1 MATTFVKI
9 ATVTVGAG
17 GAANI
22 EFTSIIGTYTDLV
35 VKLSARCNNA
45 AVTGNMAISING
57 SSANLS
63 RRLIYGSGSATAS
76 TNNTD
81 GYVGD
86 VVGNN
91 ATASTFSNT
100 EIYFPNYS
108 GSTNKSFSTDN
119 VTENNATEAWA
130 FMVAGLWSQTAA
142 ITSIRLAPLS
152 PQSWSFSQYS
162 TATLYGISK
171 S

>member
-1 MATTFVKI
+1 MATTYVKI
-9 ATVTVGAG
+9 ASVSVGVLGSATV
-17 GAANI
+17 
-22 EFTSIIGTYTDLV
+22 EFTSIPATYTDLV
-35 VKLSARCNNA
+35 LKLSARGTNV
-45 AVTGNMAISING
+45 AVSGNMAITING
-57 SSANLS
+57 STANLS

-86 VVGNN
+86 IAGTT

-100 EIYFPNYS
+100 EIYFPNYAS
-108 GSTNKSFSTDN
+108 STNKSFSTDN
-119 VTENNATEAWA
+119 VTENNGTEAWA
-130 FMVAGLWSQTAA
+130 FMVAGLRSNTAA
-142 ITSIRLAPLS
+142 ITSISLGPLS
-152 PQSWSFSQYS
+152 PQTWSFSQYS